1 MIPVTYRNFNN
12 IAKLLIREIVPVLLR
27 IDYKMLKGFSYTIYE
42 ISLQTRA
49 P

>member
-12 IAKLLIREIVPVLLR
+12 ISKLLIREIVPVL
-27 IDYKMLKGFSYTIYE
+27 DYKMLKGYRYTIYE
-42 ISLQTRA
+42 ISLQTQA